1 MISDLK
7 YALRSLA
14 KRPSFS
20 IVAILTLALGIGA
33 STTIFSVLDAVLL
46 RPLPYPN
53 QERIVEL
60 RELDE
65 KGKGMP
71 VAEPNFNDVRDRSG
85 SFAAIAKYTG
95 TIDAA
100 VAGGSE
106 PVRTNTCAVSDDFFR
121 VLGVAPLM
129 GRLFSAERAEGSD
142 QAVVVSYGFWRRVL
156 GGRTNLEGTT
166 LRFENRSFAVIG
178 VLPSDV
184 EFPPRV
190 DIWFPA
196 KVFPPNPSRTGHNW
210 RVAARLRDGVSFEQA
225 RAEVASIGQ
234 QLKRDYGVE
243 TDAASFALTPL
254 RERMVKDVRSA
265 LWLLCGAVALLLMIA
280 CSNVAN
286 LLLVRA
292 NARRKEVALRA
303 ALGASRGRLAR
314 QFMVETLLLTLLA
327 GALGMIFAMW
337 GVGLIVGF
345 YHGNLPRI
353 GQISIDSGVL
363 IFSVGVSLVLGLVLG
378 LVPLASV
385 SRSRLQDELASRGV
399 SINPSSSR
407 VRNFLIVGQIA
418 LTLMLLVGAGLLAR
432 SFQRL
437 LQVDPGFQ
445 PESAVAMNLSLPMPE
460 EPLPV
465 SGSSIAVVH
474 IAQVYQQLLERLQA
488 LPGVASVGGVNG
500 LPMSGNGS
508 NGGFII
514 ETGAKPA
521 ETLAEL
527 EKQYS
532 DLKGTERMGYAEFRV
547 ASAGYFPTIGIPLLR
562 GRLFQDSDATD
573 APHVAVVSQ
582 SLARRYWPNEDA
594 VGRQIQFGGMDGDL
608 HDLHIVGVVGDV
620 RDEGLDAEVRPTV
633 YVNYR
638 QRPRYASQFSIVLR
652 GRGDSAGFIAAMRRE
667 ARALNPEMPV
677 EFQTLTQVVAASLDH
692 RRFTMAMLGVFAGAA
707 LLLAMVGLYG
717 VMAYITSQR
726 THEIGIRMALGAQR
740 FDMLNMIFRQSFTLV
755 LTGLAV
761 GILASLGLTRLLAT
775 MLYGVQ
781 ATDVLTYTGVIGLLV
796 LAAALAS
803 YIPARRAMKV
813 EPMVAL
819 RYE

>member
-1 MISDLK
+1 MNDLK
-7 YALRSLA
+7 YAFRILA
-14 KRPSFS
+14 KSPAFTV
-20 IVAILTLALGIGA
+20 IAVLTLALGIGA

-65 KGKGMP
+65 KGRGMSF
-71 VAEPNFNDVRDRSG
+71 AEPNFNDLRDRSR

-95 TIDAA
+95 NIDSA

-106 PVRTNTCAVSDDFFR
+106 PVRSNTCAVSDDFFR
-121 VLGVAPLM
+121 VLGVSPLM
-129 GRLFSAERAEGSD
+129 GRLFSAEMAEQSD
-142 QAVVVSYGFWRRVL
+142 QAVVVSYGFWKRVL
-156 GGRTNLEGTT
+156 AGRTNLEGAT

-178 VLPSDV
+178 VLPPDV

-196 KVFPPNPSRTGHNW
+196 KIFPPNPSRTGHNW

-225 RAEVASIGQ
+225 RAEIASIGQ
-234 QLKRDYGVE
+234 QLKRDFGTE

-303 ALGASRGRLAR
+303 ALGASRGRLAC
-314 QFMVETLLLTLLA
+314 QFMVESLLLTLLA
-327 GALGMIFAMW
+327 GALGMIFALW

-353 GQISIDSGVL
+353 GQISIDGGVL
-363 IFSVGVSLVLGLVLG
+363 IFSVGVSFILGLVLG

-399 SINPSSSR
+399 SISRSSSR
-407 VRNFLIVGQIA
+407 VRNSLIVGQIA

-437 LQVDPGFQ
+437 LEVDPGFQ
-445 PESAVAMNLSLPMPE
+445 PESAVAMNLSLPGPE

-465 SGSSIAVVH
+465 SGSSRALVQL
-474 IAQVYQQLLERLQA
+474 AQVYQQLLERLQA
-488 LPGVASVGGVNG
+488 LPGVASVGGVNA
-500 LPMSGNGS
+500 LPLSGNGAS
-508 NGGFII
+508 GGFII
-514 ETGAKPA
+514 ENGAKPA
-521 ETLAEL
+521 QTIAEL
-527 EKQYS
+527 EKQFS
-532 DLKGTERMGYAEFRV
+532 SLAGTDRLGYAEFRV
-547 ASAGYFPTIGIPLLR
+547 ASAGYFPTVGIPLLR
-562 GRLFQDSDATD
+562 GRLFQDSDTTD
-573 APHVAVVSQ
+573 APHVALVSQ

-608 HDLHIVGVVGDV
+608 HLLHIVGVIGDV
-620 RDEGLDAEVRPTV
+620 HDEGLDADVLPTV

-638 QRPRYASQFSIVLR
+638 QRPRYAAQFSIVLR
-652 GRGDSAGFIAAMRRE
+652 GHGDPAGFIAAMRRE
-667 ARALNPEMPV
+667 ARAINPEMPV

-717 VMAYITSQR
+717 AMAYITFQR

-740 FDMLNMIFRQSFTLV
+740 LDMLRMILRQSFALV
-755 LTGLAV
+755 LAGVAL
-761 GILASLGLTRLLAT
+761 GILASVGLTRLIGS
-775 MLYGVQ
+775 MLYGVH
-781 ATDVLTYTGVIGLLV
+781 ATDMLTYAGVVGLLAA
-796 LAAALAS
+796 AAALAS

-813 EPMVAL
+813 DPMIAL